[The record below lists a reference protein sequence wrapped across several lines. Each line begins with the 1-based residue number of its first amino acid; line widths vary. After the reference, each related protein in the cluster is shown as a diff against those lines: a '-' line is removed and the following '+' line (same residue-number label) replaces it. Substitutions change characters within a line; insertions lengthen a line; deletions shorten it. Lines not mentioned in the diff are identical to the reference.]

1 MINGKRFS
9 LAKPHCVTH
18 ARFMQRG
25 IMYITLK
32 LLGPQADY
40 MNYSES

>member
-1 MINGKRFS
+1 MINCEEIS
-9 LAKPHCVTH
+9 LAKPHCVSHT
-18 ARFMQRG
+18 RFMQRG

>member
-1 MINGKRFS
+1 MMNGNDE
-9 LAKPHCVTH
+9 LAKPHCVSH

-32 LLGPQADY
+32 LLGP
-40 MNYSES
+40 

>member
-1 MINGKRFS
+1 MINGKEFS
-9 LAKPHCVTH
+9 VAKPHCVSL

-32 LLGPQADY
+32 LLGP
-40 MNYSES
+40 